1 MKTTIMHYVETLSFT
16 GWAELS
22 QEISTWS
29 SFDRHLLTQQID
41 ANLTS
46 ENVDKQLQFTQRE
59 GCHFMSYWT
68 KNVKLIE
75 IRILNQVT
83 LPKYGRNEPKKVL
96 SRVYNTH
103 FCHLCGILKLHWP
116 KNWNLSAR
124 FRDIYDLSLLHNQLQ
139 LCISEAISS

>member
-1 MKTTIMHYVETLSFT
+1 MHYVETLSFT

-59 GCHFMSYWT
+59 GCHFMSYRT

-75 IRILNQVT
+75 IRILNQVVRLT
-83 LPKYGRNEPKKVL
+83 FWEVPFWWIAKIYMKLKMSEINYDRNTFLDLEQ
-96 SRVYNTH
+96 NI
-103 FCHLCGILKLHWP
+103 FDI
-116 KNWNLSAR
+116 KNQ
-124 FRDIYDLSLLHNQLQ
+124 FFDLDHKAG
-139 LCISEAISS
+139 EK